1 MSEELAH
8 CITPNL
14 EGQVIFS
21 QGFLPL
27 AFDELTPNYKA
38 AVSVTLEQLYQR
50 KPPGKRK
57 RGRPNKSWREKMM
70 TAMQSRGLNIEDA
83 QDRRLWRIGTGRRH

>member
-27 AFDELTPNYKA
+27 AFDDPTPNYKA
-38 AVSVTLEQLYQR
+38 AVSVTLDKGPLLGTINR
-50 KPPGKRK
+50 
-57 RGRPNKSWREKMM
+57 
-70 TAMQSRGLNIEDA
+70 TSRT
-83 QDRRLWRIGTGRRH
+83 QVF

>member
-14 EGQVIFS
+14 EGQVIFI

-27 AFDELTPNYKA
+27 ALDEPTPNYMA
-38 AVSVTLEQLYQR
+38 AVSVTLD
-50 KPPGKRK
+50 
-57 RGRPNKSWREKMM
+57 
-70 TAMQSRGLNIEDA
+70 RGL
-83 QDRRLWRIGTGRRH
+83 LLGTINRASRTQVF

>member
-14 EGQVIFS
+14 EGQVIFI

-27 AFDELTPNYKA
+27 AFDELMPNYKA
-38 AVSVTLEQLYQR
+38 AVSVTLD
-50 KPPGKRK
+50 
-57 RGRPNKSWREKMM
+57 RGP
-70 TAMQSRGLNIEDA
+70 LV
-83 QDRRLWRIGTGRRH
+83 GTINRVS

>member
-14 EGQVIFS
+14 EGQVIFI

-27 AFDELTPNYKA
+27 AFDEPTPNYKA
-38 AVSVTLEQLYQR
+38 AVTVFLD
-50 KPPGKRK
+50 
-57 RGRPNKSWREKMM
+57 RGPV
-70 TAMQSRGLNIEDA
+70 L
-83 QDRRLWRIGTGRRH
+83 GTINRAS